1 MHRIGFNRW
10 KRLPTQELLT
20 SLLSKTSYGSYGA
33 PMAMITG
40 GQAVAET
47 LASLGVTRVFGIVS
61 VHNLP
66 IYDAL
71 SLHPDIEVTN
81 VRHEQAAAHAA
92 DAYSR
97 VTGGLGVILT
107 STGPGAVNAIAGIY
121 EAAFVSSQLLMITGQ
136 IESRFRGKAKGFLHE
151 YEKQPDML
159 GSVCRAVASVRYT
172 EDISTDI
179 AGVVDDIRRGRPQ
192 PGAVEIPIDLQYRTA
207 EVQIVGSPDV
217 ERLSPDENLLDQAAE
232 LLQQAERPIIWA
244 GGGVNISGAAN
255 ELTALAER
263 LGAPVV
269 TTIEGRGS
277 ISEAH
282 ELSLGFRTDRMLGME
297 IFEEADVVFAVGTR
311 FQNYATRVWT
321 LPMPENLIHVDVDP
335 GVIGRN
341 YSASVAV
348 VGDAKLALQGM
359 LDRIDDGNVD
369 EQFVDRCRKI
379 RTADEQAVQEEIGA
393 DHSQIVSIIRR
404 LLPDACPVVRDS
416 TVPGYTWG
424 NRLLQIVRS
433 RTSIRPAAVAI
444 GPGLPLAMGAAIGSE
459 THALLVQGD
468 GGLQLSI
475 GELSACAEHQIPVIV
490 LVFNDSG
497 YNILRIIQDNV
508 LGRKHGTELPTVD
521 FVAVAEGMGVD
532 AERVEGVDQF
542 EPALQRALDRP
553 GPTLL
558 DIDMEFLAPIQLP
571 LPAHQRARDDD

>member
-1 MHRIGFNRW
+1 
-10 KRLPTQELLT
+10 
-20 SLLSKTSYGSYGA
+20 
-33 PMAMITG
+33 MAMITG

-172 EDISTDI
+172 EDISKDI

-244 GGGVNISGAAN
+244 GGGVNISGAAH

-282 ELSLGFRTDRMLGME
+282 ELSLGFRTDRVLGME

-321 LPMPENLIHVDVDP
+321 LPMPENLVHVDVDP

-359 LDRIDDGNVD
+359 LDRIDNGNVD

-379 RTADEQAVQEEIGA
+379 RTADEQAIQEEIGA

-404 LLPDACPVVRDS
+404 LLPDECPVVRDS

-433 RTSIRPAAVAI
+433 RTSLRPAAVAI

-508 LGRKHGTELPTVD
+508 LGHKHGTELPTVD

-532 AERVEGVDQF
+532 AERVEGVEQF
-542 EPALQRALDRP
+542 EPALQRALDRS

>member
-1 MHRIGFNRW
+1 
-10 KRLPTQELLT
+10 
-20 SLLSKTSYGSYGA
+20 
-33 PMAMITG
+33 MAMITG

-244 GGGVNISGAAN
+244 GGGVNISGAAH

-282 ELSLGFRTDRMLGME
+282 ELSLGFRTDRVLGME
-297 IFEEADVVFAVGTR
+297 IFEEADLVFAVGTR

-359 LDRIDDGNVD
+359 LDRIDSGNVD

-379 RTADEQAVQEEIGA
+379 RSADEQAVQEEIGA

-508 LGRKHGTELPTVD
+508 LGHKHGTELPTVD

-532 AERVEGVDQF
+532 AERVEGVEQF
-542 EPALQRALDRP
+542 EPALQRALDRS

-558 DIDMEFLAPIQLP
+558 DIDMELLAPIQLP

>member
-1 MHRIGFNRW
+1 
-10 KRLPTQELLT
+10 
-20 SLLSKTSYGSYGA
+20 
-33 PMAMITG
+33 MAMITG

-172 EDISTDI
+172 EDISKDI

-244 GGGVNISGAAN
+244 GGGVNISGAAH

-282 ELSLGFRTDRMLGME
+282 EFSLGFRTDRVLGME
-297 IFEEADVVFAVGTR
+297 IFEDADLVFAVGTR

-359 LDRIDDGNVD
+359 LDRIDNGNVD

-379 RTADEQAVQEEIGA
+379 RTADEQAIQEEIGA

-404 LLPDACPVVRDS
+404 LLPDECPVVRDS

-508 LGRKHGTELPTVD
+508 LGHKHGTELPTVD

-532 AERVEGVDQF
+532 AERVEGVEQF
-542 EPALQRALDRP
+542 EPALQRALDRS

-558 DIDMEFLAPIQLP
+558 DIDMELLAPIQLP

>member
-1 MHRIGFNRW
+1 
-10 KRLPTQELLT
+10 
-20 SLLSKTSYGSYGA
+20 
-33 PMAMITG
+33 MAMITG

-172 EDISTDI
+172 EDISKDI

-244 GGGVNISGAAN
+244 GGGVNISGAAH

-282 ELSLGFRTDRMLGME
+282 EFSLGFRTDRVLGME
-297 IFEEADVVFAVGTR
+297 IFEDADLVFAVGTR

-359 LDRIDDGNVD
+359 LDRIDSGNVD

-404 LLPDACPVVRDS
+404 LLPDECPVVRDS

-433 RTSIRPAAVAI
+433 RTSLRPAAVAI

-508 LGRKHGTELPTVD
+508 LGHKHGTELPTVD

-532 AERVEGVDQF
+532 AERVEGVEQF
-542 EPALQRALDRP
+542 EPALQRALDRS

>member
-1 MHRIGFNRW
+1 
-10 KRLPTQELLT
+10 
-20 SLLSKTSYGSYGA
+20 
-33 PMAMITG
+33 MALITG

-47 LASLGVTRVFGIVS
+47 LASIGVTRVFGIVS

-71 SLHPDIEVTN
+71 SLHPNIEVTN

-97 VTGGLGVILT
+97 VTGSLGVILT
-107 STGPGAVNAIAGIY
+107 STGPGAVNALPGIY

-136 IESRFRGKAKGFLHE
+136 IETRFRGKAKGFLHE
-151 YEKQPDML
+151 FEKQPDML
-159 GSVCRAVASVRYT
+159 RSVCRAVASVQYT
-172 EDISTDI
+172 EDISKDI

-207 EVQIVGSPDV
+207 EVRIVGSP
-217 ERLSPDENLLDQAAE
+217 ETQRLTPDDSLLDQAAE
-232 LLQQAERPIIWA
+232 LLQRSERPVIWA
-244 GGGVNISGAAN
+244 GGGVNISGAAT

-263 LGAPVV
+263 IGAPVT

-277 ISEAH
+277 IPEDH
-282 ELSLGFRTDRMLGME
+282 ELSLGFRTDRVVGME
-297 IFEEADVVFAVGTR
+297 IFEEADAVFAVGTR
-311 FQNYATRVWT
+311 FQNYATRVWS

-341 YSASVAV
+341 YPAAVAI

-359 LDRIDDGNVD
+359 LDRIEGGNID

-379 RTADEQAVQEEIGA
+379 KAADEQAVNEEIGP

-404 LLPDACPVVRDS
+404 LLPDECPVVRDS
-416 TVPGYTWG
+416 TVPNYTWG

-444 GPGLPLAMGAAIGSE
+444 GPGLPLAMGAAIGSGV
-459 THALLVQGD
+459 HALLVQGD

-475 GELSACAEHQIPVIV
+475 GELSACAEHQIPVVV

-508 LGRKHGTELPTVD
+508 LGHKHGTELPGVD
-521 FVAVAEGMGVD
+521 FVAVAQGMGVD
-532 AERVEGVDQF
+532 AERVQGVDQF
-542 EPALQRALDRP
+542 EPALERALGRS

-558 DIDMEFLAPIQLP
+558 DIDMDFLAPIQLP
-571 LPAHQRARDDD
+571 LPAHQRARDDGD

>member
-1 MHRIGFNRW
+1 
-10 KRLPTQELLT
+10 
-20 SLLSKTSYGSYGA
+20 
-33 PMAMITG
+33 MAMITG

-172 EDISTDI
+172 EDISKDI

-244 GGGVNISGAAN
+244 GGGVNISGAAH

-282 ELSLGFRTDRMLGME
+282 ELSLGFRTDRVLGME

-359 LDRIDDGNVD
+359 LDRIDSGNVD

-508 LGRKHGTELPTVD
+508 LGHKHGTELPTVD

-532 AERVEGVDQF
+532 AERVEGVKQF
-542 EPALQRALDRP
+542 EPALQRALDRS

-558 DIDMEFLAPIQLP
+558 DIDMELLAPIQLP

>member
-1 MHRIGFNRW
+1 
-10 KRLPTQELLT
+10 
-20 SLLSKTSYGSYGA
+20 
-33 PMAMITG
+33 MAMITG

-244 GGGVNISGAAN
+244 GGGVNISGAAH

-282 ELSLGFRTDRMLGME
+282 ELSLGFRTDRVLGME

-321 LPMPENLIHVDVDP
+321 LPMPENLIHVDVDA

-359 LDRIDDGNVD
+359 LDRIDSGNVD

-379 RTADEQAVQEEIGA
+379 RSADEQAVQEEIGA

-508 LGRKHGTELPTVD
+508 LGHKHGTELPTVD

-532 AERVEGVDQF
+532 AERVEGVEQF
-542 EPALQRALDRP
+542 EPALQRALDRS

-558 DIDMEFLAPIQLP
+558 DIDMELLAPIQLP

>member
-1 MHRIGFNRW
+1 
-10 KRLPTQELLT
+10 
-20 SLLSKTSYGSYGA
+20 
-33 PMAMITG
+33 MAMITG

-172 EDISTDI
+172 EDISKDI

-244 GGGVNISGAAN
+244 GGGVNISGAAH

-282 ELSLGFRTDRMLGME
+282 ELSLGFRTDRVLGME

-359 LDRIDDGNVD
+359 LDRIDSGNVD

-404 LLPDACPVVRDS
+404 LLPDECPVVRDS

-508 LGRKHGTELPTVD
+508 LGHKHGTELPTVD

-532 AERVEGVDQF
+532 AERVEGVKQF
-542 EPALQRALDRP
+542 EPALQRALDRS

-558 DIDMEFLAPIQLP
+558 DIDMELLAPIQLP

>member
-1 MHRIGFNRW
+1 
-10 KRLPTQELLT
+10 
-20 SLLSKTSYGSYGA
+20 
-33 PMAMITG
+33 MAMITG

-172 EDISTDI
+172 EDISKDI

-244 GGGVNISGAAN
+244 GGGVNISGAAH

-282 ELSLGFRTDRMLGME
+282 EFSLGFRTDRVLGME
-297 IFEEADVVFAVGTR
+297 IFEDADLVFAVGTR

-359 LDRIDDGNVD
+359 LDRIDIGNVD

-379 RTADEQAVQEEIGA
+379 RTADEQAIQEEIGA

-404 LLPDACPVVRDS
+404 LLPDECPVVRDS

-433 RTSIRPAAVAI
+433 RTSLRPAAVAI

-508 LGRKHGTELPTVD
+508 LGHKHGTELPTVD

-532 AERVEGVDQF
+532 AERVEGVEQF
-542 EPALQRALDRP
+542 EPALQRALDRS

>member
-1 MHRIGFNRW
+1 
-10 KRLPTQELLT
+10 
-20 SLLSKTSYGSYGA
+20 
-33 PMAMITG
+33 MAMITG

-136 IESRFRGKAKGFLHE
+136 IESRFLGKAKGFLHE

-217 ERLSPDENLLDQAAE
+217 ERLSPDEHLLDQAAE

-244 GGGVNISGAAN
+244 GGGVNISGAAH

-282 ELSLGFRTDRMLGME
+282 EFSLGFRTDRVLGME
-297 IFEEADVVFAVGTR
+297 IFEDADLVFAVGTR

-359 LDRIDDGNVD
+359 LDRIDNGNVD

-379 RTADEQAVQEEIGA
+379 RTADEQAIQEEIGA

-508 LGRKHGTELPTVD
+508 LGHKHGTELPTVD

-532 AERVEGVDQF
+532 AERVEGVEQF
-542 EPALQRALDRP
+542 EPALQRALDRS

-558 DIDMEFLAPIQLP
+558 DIDMELLAPIQLP

>member
-1 MHRIGFNRW
+1 
-10 KRLPTQELLT
+10 
-20 SLLSKTSYGSYGA
+20 
-33 PMAMITG
+33 MAMITG

-172 EDISTDI
+172 EDISKDI

-244 GGGVNISGAAN
+244 GGGVNISGAAH

-282 ELSLGFRTDRMLGME
+282 EFSLGFRTDRVLGME
-297 IFEEADVVFAVGTR
+297 IFEDADLVFAVGTR

-359 LDRIDDGNVD
+359 LDRIDSGNVD

-508 LGRKHGTELPTVD
+508 LGHKHGTELPTVD

-532 AERVEGVDQF
+532 AERVEGVEQF
-542 EPALQRALDRP
+542 EPALQRALDRS

>member
-1 MHRIGFNRW
+1 
-10 KRLPTQELLT
+10 
-20 SLLSKTSYGSYGA
+20 
-33 PMAMITG
+33 MAMITG

-244 GGGVNISGAAN
+244 GGGVNISGAAH

-282 ELSLGFRTDRMLGME
+282 ELSLGFRTDRVLGME

-321 LPMPENLIHVDVDP
+321 LPMPENLIHVDVDA

-359 LDRIDDGNVD
+359 LDRIDSGNVD

-379 RTADEQAVQEEIGA
+379 RSADEQAVQEEIGA

-508 LGRKHGTELPTVD
+508 LGHKHGTELPTVD

-532 AERVEGVDQF
+532 AERVEGVEQF
-542 EPALQRALDRP
+542 EPALQRALDRS

>member
-1 MHRIGFNRW
+1 
-10 KRLPTQELLT
+10 
-20 SLLSKTSYGSYGA
+20 
-33 PMAMITG
+33 MAMITG

-244 GGGVNISGAAN
+244 GGGVNISGAAH

-282 ELSLGFRTDRMLGME
+282 ELSLGFRTDRVLGME

-359 LDRIDDGNVD
+359 LDRIDSGNVD

-404 LLPDACPVVRDS
+404 LLPDECPVVRDS

-508 LGRKHGTELPTVD
+508 LGHKHGTELLTVD

-532 AERVEGVDQF
+532 AERVEGVEQF
-542 EPALQRALDRP
+542 EPALQRALDRS

-558 DIDMEFLAPIQLP
+558 DIDMEFLAPIRLP

>member
-1 MHRIGFNRW
+1 
-10 KRLPTQELLT
+10 
-20 SLLSKTSYGSYGA
+20 
-33 PMAMITG
+33 MAMITG

-244 GGGVNISGAAN
+244 GGGVNISGAAH

-282 ELSLGFRTDRMLGME
+282 ELSLGFRTDRVLGME

-359 LDRIDDGNVD
+359 LDRIDSGNVD

-404 LLPDACPVVRDS
+404 LLPDECPVVRDS

-508 LGRKHGTELPTVD
+508 LGHKHGTELPTVD

-532 AERVEGVDQF
+532 AERVEGVEQF
-542 EPALQRALDRP
+542 EPALQRALDRS

-558 DIDMEFLAPIQLP
+558 DIDMELLAPIQLP

>member
-1 MHRIGFNRW
+1 
-10 KRLPTQELLT
+10 
-20 SLLSKTSYGSYGA
+20 
-33 PMAMITG
+33 MITG

-172 EDISTDI
+172 EDISKDI

-244 GGGVNISGAAN
+244 GGGVNISGAAH

-282 ELSLGFRTDRMLGME
+282 EFSLGFRTDRVLGME
-297 IFEEADVVFAVGTR
+297 IFEDADLVFAVGTR

-359 LDRIDDGNVD
+359 LDRIDNGNVD

-379 RTADEQAVQEEIGA
+379 RTADEQAIQEEIGA

-404 LLPDACPVVRDS
+404 LLPDECPVVRDS

-433 RTSIRPAAVAI
+433 RTSLRPAAVAI

-508 LGRKHGTELPTVD
+508 LGHKHGTELPTVD

-532 AERVEGVDQF
+532 AERVEGVEQF
-542 EPALQRALDRP
+542 EPALQRALDRS

>member
-1 MHRIGFNRW
+1 
-10 KRLPTQELLT
+10 
-20 SLLSKTSYGSYGA
+20 
-33 PMAMITG
+33 MITG

-172 EDISTDI
+172 EDISKDI

-207 EVQIVGSPDV
+207 EVQIVGSPDA

-244 GGGVNISGAAN
+244 GGGVNISGAAH

-282 ELSLGFRTDRMLGME
+282 ELSLGFRTDRVLGME

-321 LPMPENLIHVDVDP
+321 LPMPENLVHVDVDP

-359 LDRIDDGNVD
+359 LDRIDSGNVD

-404 LLPDACPVVRDS
+404 LLPDECPVVRDS

-508 LGRKHGTELPTVD
+508 LGHKHGTELPTVD

-532 AERVEGVDQF
+532 AERVEGVEQF
-542 EPALQRALDRP
+542 EPALQRALDRS

-558 DIDMEFLAPIQLP
+558 DIDMELLAPIQLP